1 MEKWK
6 SRKFLLA
13 VAAAL
18 ASIGTGIAGLVTDN
32 QTVATVGII
41 CTIASSA
48 LYAFAEAYVDAAAV
62 RKERKDEEAGH

>member
-1 MEKWK
+1 MEKYK

-48 LYAFAEAYVDAAAV
+48 LYAFAEALVDAAAV
-62 RKERKDEEAGH
+62 GKERKDEKKGN